1 MYRNSSTHIIT
12 KHPQMIIKV
21 LKKTVGSDISFSYEV
36 LFFFFLKENVFLYH
50 MGD

>member
-36 LFFFFLKENVFLYH
+36 LFFFFKGECIFVSH
-50 MGD
+50 G